1 MKINLDGQVALV
13 TGGSRGIGR
22 AICVALA
29 EAGATVY
36 VNYSSNSAAA
46 DETVALCNSVG
57 NGKASALGFNVGS
70 SEQVDEAVAKIKA
83 EAGGLDILVNNAGI
97 THDGLFVRVSDEDWQ
112 NVMNINLNG
121 AFYCSRAAAKIMMKA
136 RKGSIVNISSV
147 IGEMGNAGQSS
158 YTASKAALN
167 GLTKSLAKEL
177 ASRSVTVNAITP
189 GFIETD
195 MTGKLSDAQREDTMK
210 AIPLGRLGKPEDI
223 AGLVVFLAGQPGS
236 YVTGQI
242 FGVNGG
248 MYI

>member
-1 MKINLDGQVALV
+1 MKISLNGQVALV

-22 AICVALA
+22 AISVALA
-29 EAGATVY
+29 AAGATVY
-36 VNYSSNSAAA
+36 VNYTSNAAA
-46 DETVALCNSVG
+46 AEETVALC
-57 NGKASALGFNVGS
+57 KAAGSEKAAAVMFNVGNS
-70 SEQVDEAVAKIKA
+70 AEVDEAFAKIKG
-83 EAGGLDILVNNAGI
+83 EAGGVDILVNNAGI
-97 THDGLFVRVSDEDWQ
+97 THDGLFVRINDDDWQ

-121 AFYCSRAAAKIMMKA
+121 AFYCARAAAKLMMKA
-136 RKGSIVNISSV
+136 RKGSIINISSV
-147 IGEMGNAGQSS
+147 IGEMGNPGQAS

-195 MTGKLSDAQREDTMK
+195 MTGKLTEVQKEETMK

-223 AGLVVFLAGQPGS
+223 AGLVVFLSGEQGS

-248 MYI
+248 MYM